1 VTIVGGSLAQGQL
14 ATTVGGAVI
23 FTATGVSFVK
33 MLNVIN
39 KIGTQQQV
47 YVYLR
52 RSGESSSV
60 LFASTIL
67 DQYQRDR
74 LIGSDDAL
82 TLSPG
87 DTIEAETTTAAAVD
101 FWISG
106 GSE

>member
-1 VTIVGGSLAQGQL
+1 
-14 ATTVGGAVI
+14 VI
-23 FTATGVSFVK
+23 FTATTVTFVK
-33 MLNVIN
+33 NMNVCSRN
-39 KIGTQQQV
+39 AATQQV

-52 RSGESSSV
+52 RSTEPASV

-82 TLSPG
+82 SLSEG
-87 DTIEAETTTAAAVD
+87 DTIEAETTTASAVD

-106 GSE
+106 GIA